1 MSSVDTEQ
9 LGVLMGELERTCPQ
23 TLKATALDFVPTMME
38 PQDELIHE
46 LVFSLLLWESSL
58 THAIRGMQLIRESL
72 ADYNELRVC
81 FPEDLSGIIGTRYP
95 GSLERSE
102 RIIAALN
109 SVFQREQ
116 SLSLGVLR
124 ELSKHDARR
133 YLTTLSGV
141 PGFVAARVTLIGL
154 GGHAFPI
161 DGLLMKYLAKQ
172 GVLVGTASQEQHM
185 GRMERAVRAA
195 DSHRLYCMIEYWADQ
210 KRNSSSA
217 TETLEENGRPA
228 DQSRNAS

>member
-9 LGVLMGELERTCPQ
+9 LGVLMSELERTCPQ
-23 TLKATALDFVPTMME
+23 TLKTSSLDFVPSMME
-38 PQDELIHE
+38 PQDPLIHE

-81 FPEDLSGIIGTRYP
+81 FREDLSGIIGTRYP

-109 SVFQREQ
+109 GVFQREQ
-116 SLSLGVLR
+116 SLSLDVLR
-124 ELSKHDARR
+124 ELSKSDARK
-133 YLTTLSGV
+133 YLSTLSGV
-141 PGFVAARVTLIGL
+141 PGFVAARVTLIAL

-161 DGLLMKYLAKQ
+161 DGLLMKYLTKQ
-172 GVLVGTASQEQHM
+172 GVLVGAATQEQHM

-195 DSHRLYCMIEYWADQ
+195 ESRRLYCMLEYWADQ
-210 KRNSSSA
+210 KRNSSSG
-217 TETLEENGRPA
+217 TESPEEKVQPVDKPRT
-228 DQSRNAS
+228 AS